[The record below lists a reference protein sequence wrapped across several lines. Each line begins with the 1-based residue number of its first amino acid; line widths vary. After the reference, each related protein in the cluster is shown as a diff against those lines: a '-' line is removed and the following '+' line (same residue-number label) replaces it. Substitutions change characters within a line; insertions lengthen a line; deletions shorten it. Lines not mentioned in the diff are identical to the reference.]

1 MKIVFNYL
9 CDILNTVP
17 LCNFLLSIVLCRVL
31 AQYATSVD
39 EKAEL
44 LKLSQPE
51 HKDAF
56 DARIVAERQSIV
68 TVLEVG
74 HAQMNDMWSCTCTHG
89 IFQ

>member
-1 MKIVFNYL
+1 MQLPASV
-9 CDILNTVP
+9 
-17 LCNFLLSIVLCRVL
+17 SIELCRVL

-74 HAQMNDMWSCTCTHG
+74 HAEMACGTGHASFSVCLCLLW
-89 IFQ
+89 